1 MEELFG
7 SLRETLGPLLDL
19 LLMGITRFVGALALL
34 LIGWLIA
41 RIVTRILGKILDRV
55 GINKLADHLNKI
67 STLEK
72 ANIRI
77 DLVNIVKRFVYWLL
91 MLVFIIS
98 AVEIMGLT
106 MVSAQLMQLINY
118 LPQVFTAFLILA
130 GGFYLADQVRGL
142 VANAA
147 KSMGISA
154 WKGLSALVFYILLIF
169 IVIAALERLDFIDTA
184 IITDNLSIILGGIVV
199 AFAIGYG
206 FAARP
211 ILSSLL
217 ASYYSRGNFEIG
229 QEIEVDGHRGVISQ
243 MTNIAL
249 TLDTGDKQLIIPISR
264 LVTDQVIL
272 HNPPSNS

>member
-154 WKGLSALVFYILLIF
+154 WKGLSALVFYTLLIF